1 MTNSV
6 LGDPYL
12 RALYETA
19 FKSLTDCLPEKI
31 NTLIEIG
38 AGDGL
43 SKQFLPRAFLTD
55 IAFDKNLNA
64 ICTAHKLPFK
74 SASVDALVL
83 KDSLHHLPN
92 VELFLNEAHRV
103 LRVGGRVVIFDPYW
117 GLLAKFVY
125 RFLHQEE
132 FDQNTITWNFQSNSP
147 WDSNQALTYL
157 LLRRD
162 RARFEQLFPFFKIC
176 EHEVLIGPSFLLSGG
191 VSRRTVVSGKFLK
204 ILLRLEMR
212 QSKWFDSLCFFHV
225 FSLTKTL

>member
-1 MTNSV
+1 MIDSV
-6 LGDPYL
+6 LRDPYL
-12 RALYETA
+12 RALYDTA
-19 FKSLTDCLPEKI
+19 FSSITNYLPEER

-43 SKQFLPRAFLTD
+43 SKQFLPKALLTD
-55 IAFDKNLNA
+55 IAFHKNLDS
-64 ICTAHKLPFK
+64 ICTAHELPFK

-103 LRVGGRVVIFDPYW
+103 LRVGGRVVVFDPYW

-132 FDQNTITWNFQSNSP
+132 FDQNTISWNFQSDSP
-147 WDSNQALTYL
+147 WDSNQALSYL

-162 RARFEQLFPFFKIC
+162 RDRFEQLFPFFDIY

-191 VSRRTVVSGKFLK
+191 VSRRTVVSGRFLRV
-204 ILLRLEMR
+204 LLRLEMR